1 MAEYKICKTDA
12 KQMQKDKKFTKDMQ
26 KKAKDSK
33 NIKDVIKV
41 KIMQNSA

>member
-1 MAEYKICKTDA
+1 
-12 KQMQKDKKFTKDMQ
+12 MQKDKKITKDMQ

-33 NIKDVIKV
+33 NINDAIKV

>member
-1 MAEYKICKTDA
+1 MQNRCKTDA
-12 KQMQKDKKFTKDMQ
+12 ERQKIYKRYA

-33 NIKDVIKV
+33 NINDAIKV